1 MTDVREATERDR
13 YWLDH
18 EGKLSAS
25 GLTAKAYAAEHGLSL
40 HAFYQSRKRLRALG
54 LIKRTRAVRRE
65 KNSRKAK
72 AMAFAKVEVAAP
84 RRASLDFRLSLPN
97 GVVLEWSGS
106 ELPSPV
112 VELVE
117 RLAQSR

>member
-1 MTDVREATERDR
+1 MFCCRRTSIRARSGAPDLRR
-13 YWLDH
+13 
-18 EGKLSAS
+18 GSLSA
-25 GLTAKAYAAEHGLSL
+25 Y
-40 HAFYQSRKRLRALG
+40 
-54 LIKRTRAVRRE
+54 
-65 KNSRKAK
+65 
-72 AMAFAKVEVAAP
+72 VEVAAP